1 MAANIMNL
9 LSRILIITLFMGTAS
24 FAFDE
29 PVKTRVESMQDQ
41 SKAKKLKQLA
51 DSDVDRVFDDL
62 KNKNYQHDRQFMR
75 SAVFEAYKNRPKKA
89 VNMAIRRIMNR
100 PPVNNE
106 EYWRDRAVEENIVRN
121 IFKMF
126 PEEAAE
132 QIQYVFYSSEAHVR
146 GNMIR
151 TAGTSAG
158 GIKIR
163 DILEDSLDDKAFCEP
178 EVEEVDGLPLRVCDV
193 AYNQL
198 VLRYRIP
205 NVLRT
210 IGTSHSVVTRDYHID
225 RLKEVLN
232 R

>member
-1 MAANIMNL
+1 
-9 LSRILIITLFMGTAS
+9 
-24 FAFDE
+24 
-29 PVKTRVESMQDQ
+29 
-41 SKAKKLKQLA
+41 
-51 DSDVDRVFDDL
+51 
-62 KNKNYQHDRQFMR
+62 
-75 SAVFEAYKNRPKKA
+75 
-89 VNMAIRRIMNR
+89 MNR